1 MAELVKGPVVVL
13 DGADCLRLAPLL
25 ARGLAEQGRRD
36 GGVPPRLQ
44 EITEKVLVAARAHR
58 AEVLAGSDTGT
69 DQFRD
74 DTSGTPCVSSAPRLT
89 AEEAAELLRCSSGY
103 VRRLCREGTLA
114 GVRTAGR
121 GAWLVDEAAVLE
133 RVGERRTE
141 AA

>member
-1 MAELVKGPVVVL
+1 MAEFVNGPVVVL
-13 DGADCLRLAPLL
+13 DGADCLHLAPLL
-25 ARGLAEQGRRD
+25 ARGLKEQGRRD

-44 EITEKVLVAARAHR
+44 AIAEMVLAGARTYRAAA
-58 AEVLAGSDTGT
+58 LAGSDAGT

-74 DTSGTPCVSSAPRLT
+74 GVPDAPCVSSALRLT
-89 AEEAAELLRCSSGY
+89 AEEAAGLLRCSPGY
-103 VRRLCREGTLA
+103 VRRLCRQGTLA
-114 GVRTAGR
+114 GVRTAGK